1 MRRREETTTADEKV
15 EGAAK
20 GALEANGDGDDDEG
34 D

>member
-1 MRRREETTTADEKV
+1 MRRRKETTTADEKV

-20 GALEANGDGDDDEG
+20 GTLETNGGDDEG